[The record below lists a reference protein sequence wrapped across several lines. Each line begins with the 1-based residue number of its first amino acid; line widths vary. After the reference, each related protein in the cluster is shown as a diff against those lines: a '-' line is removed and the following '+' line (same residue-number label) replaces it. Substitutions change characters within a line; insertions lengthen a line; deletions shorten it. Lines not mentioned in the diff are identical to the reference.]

1 MHSVALCFSIYFMSK
16 SAIFICIKCLYDST
30 MFMTSV
36 GTSGGFSSVSSSP
49 DLGISTG
56 DVIPE
61 DMDTRTR
68 GDGCIADEGGTVT
81 GVCGGNRLSQHWLID
96 CNQTIDYNA
105 ALGSLTTNSTLTIS
119 CLYAEGEGYNV

>member
-1 MHSVALCFSIYFMSK
+1 MFFNLFMSK
-16 SAIFICIKCLYDST
+16 SAILICIKCLYDST

-68 GDGCIADEGGTVT
+68 GDGCIADEGTVT
-81 GVCGGNRLSQHWLID
+81 GVCGGNRLSQHWLIATSAD
-96 CNQTIDYNA
+96 LINCNFATNA
-105 ALGSLTTNSTLTIS
+105 LTVWL
-119 CLYAEGEGYNV
+119 L